1 MRIAT
6 STLLAGASSA
16 SIFSGQQSNLHVLSD
31 GYEAIKPIADY
42 LSASGADGLKSFEE
56 ALKGMTSE
64 TKALWD
70 EIKMLVP
77 DGFDKSTFFSSPK
90 KHTRKPDTHWDHVVK
105 GADVQ
110 KLWVQD
116 DEGGHRKVGG
126 RLDTYN
132 LRVKSV
138 DPSKL
143 GIDTVKQYS
152 GYLDDEAND
161 KHLFYC
167 KFFGGAPFGLHN

>member
-6 STLLAGASSA
+6 ATAVLAGATSA
-16 SIFSGQQSNLHVLSD
+16 SILAQQQQGQHVLSD
-31 GYEAIKPIADY
+31 THETVKAAAD
-42 LSASGADGLKSFEE
+42 SFSFGPALETLE
-56 ALKGMTSE
+56 DALKGATSE
-64 TKALWD
+64 VKALWED
-70 EIKMLVP
+70 LKLLVP
-77 DGFDKSTFFSSPK
+77 GAVNNISFFSNPK
-90 KHTRKPDTHWDHVVK
+90 AHSRRPDSEWDYVVK

-116 DEGGHRKVGG
+116 TQGEHRKVGG

-132 LRVKSV
+132 LRAKKV

-143 GIDTVKQYS
+143 GVDSVKQYS
-152 GYLDDEAND
+152 GYLDDEASD

-167 KFFGGAPFGLHN
+167 ESCPGRLLLIRR